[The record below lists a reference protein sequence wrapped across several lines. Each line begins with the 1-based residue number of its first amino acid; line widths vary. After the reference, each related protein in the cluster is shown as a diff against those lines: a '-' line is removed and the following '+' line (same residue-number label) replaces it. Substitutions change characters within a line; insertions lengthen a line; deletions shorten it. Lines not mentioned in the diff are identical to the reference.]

1 MINSMNE
8 LYEKLKGNNITKD
21 VLDVFK
27 EFDVTNSST
36 TQASL
41 NNLLLDLYKRLS
53 KEDITIEGIG
63 ERVTEDEFRRWVN
76 ENLDQYSRDMFF
88 ESIEAKED

>member
-8 LYEKLKGNNITKD
+8 LYEKLKGNDITSD
-21 VLDVFK
+21 VLNVFK
-27 EFDVTNSST
+27 EFDTTNST
-36 TQASL
+36 ATQASL

-63 ERVTEDEFRRWVN
+63 ERVTQDEFRRWVN

-88 ESIEAKED
+88 DSIEAN

>member
-8 LYEKLKGNNITKD
+8 LYDKLKGSNITKD

-27 EFDVTNSST
+27 EFDVTSSVT

-41 NNLLLDLYKRLS
+41 NNLLVDLYKRLP

-63 ERVTEDEFRRWVN
+63 ERVTPDEFRRWVD
-76 ENLDQYSRDMFF
+76 ENLDEYSRNMFF
-88 ESIEAKED
+88 DSIKD